1 MKKLFLGV
9 AITSALGLTACSED
23 SYNELVDKTEPLV
36 PQSVIV
42 FDPAGGEL
50 PLPND
55 ILFSGTLDGTIN
67 IPEDKDPTKPSEK
80 KGDYTDPSI
89 ALGALDGWSTTAPI
103 SIEVAPATDSDG
115 TVLTLSKVS
124 VEQPGA
130 VRMFEATV
138 GGSLSS
144 DPDCTGAPDISAC
157 KIGAE
162 LQFGVDFVSTASG
175 NKIVIV
181 PLKPLKAKQ
190 SYVYATTNLVQDSAG
205 RAIAPSS
212 TYSLLKLDI
221 ETKPLETPSQLLL
234 QAAVNSYEKGMA
246 AAGGPD
252 AESVSFSGIF
262 TTQSVADVYEVSKL
276 LIVGDLE
283 YKPEFIVPPTDSG
296 VSLAVKL
303 GLPEGHPAYNGASK
317 VNIWTAALKLPV
329 YGECSSANCLSA
341 KGEPLISSWWTADYD
356 SPVSVLTALQAG
368 TLSQENYFA
377 QAIANEIEDP
387 IAALS
392 DPAQLAGKSWFLDER
407 DDDGELVSTDTA
419 RHLTKY
425 NPIPEVKSYETVPVL
440 MTVPNTVPAPAT
452 GWPTTMAMHGLGGG
466 KEMAFAYAGTYGE
479 LGVATI
485 AIDMPL
491 HGARSFD
498 ANGDGIYEV
507 SATDPSF
514 GNVVGTPKAFANGNP
529 LVFIN
534 IASTLTVRDNFRQAT
549 LDHLAVRAALT
560 GYAQQRATAGVGQV
574 FDNNQISAQ
583 GLSLGAIVGTDF
595 ATYASTGL
603 THPSGADLSSVYALN
618 AASLVAPSGGFAGTF
633 IGSATFG
640 PMLFDNIVT
649 TDAFLELVEEANKD
663 LGYEVG
669 SPEYDALVKSVYDA
683 FLPTFAFAVQTA
695 VDSAD
700 PINHAAMLKA
710 TGLPIHLIE
719 VVGDGA
725 NSLPDQVLPNRVPA
739 FPISGTEPLIE
750 NLGLACVDSTTVGSG
765 VVRFTKGHHSSII
778 DPTAKEGITDG
789 LEGAVTV
796 EMQTQ
801 AAAFSYSAGL
811 PEGGPF
817 IAVGSVIGTDAAKMV
832 VQPCM

>member
-9 AITSALGLTACSED
+9 AIASALGLTGCSED

-42 FDPAGGEL
+42 FDPGNSEL

-55 ILFSGTLDGTIN
+55 ILFSGTTDGTIN
-67 IPEDKDPTKPSEK
+67 IPQNADPTKPSEAN
-80 KGDYTDPSI
+80 GDYTDPSI

-103 SIEVAPATDSDG
+103 SIKVAPATDSDG
-115 TVLTLSKVS
+115 TVLTLSKTS

-130 VRMFEATV
+130 VRVFEATV

-144 DPDCTGAPDISAC
+144 DPECKSAPNISAC

-175 NKIVIV
+175 NQIVIV

-190 SYVYATTNLVQDSAG
+190 SYIYATTNLIQDSAG
-205 RAIAPSS
+205 RAIASSS
-212 TYSLLKLDI
+212 TYTLLKLDI

-252 AESVSFSGIF
+252 AESVSYSGLF

-276 LIVGDLE
+276 LIAGQPG
-283 YKPEFIVPPTDSG
+283 YMPEFVMPPTDSG
-296 VSLAVKL
+296 YTLAQVL
-303 GLPEGHPAYNGASK
+303 MMPPEHPAYGGASK
-317 VNIWTAALKLPV
+317 VNVWNASLKLPV
-329 YGECSSANCLSA
+329 YSECSSTNCFDA
-341 KGEPLISSWWTADYD
+341 EGNIAINGWWTAAYD
-356 SPVSVLTALQAG
+356 SPVSVLSALQAG
-368 TLSQENYFA
+368 TLSQESYFA
-377 QAIANEIEDP
+377 QAIANGIEDP
-387 IAALS
+387 VAALS
-392 DPAQLAGKSWFLDER
+392 DPAQLAGKSWLL
-407 DDDGELVSTDTA
+407 DDGTAADKA
-419 RHLTKY
+419 RHLTKF
-425 NPIPEVKSYETVPVL
+425 NPIPQIKNYEVVPVQ
-440 MTVPNTVPAPAT
+440 MTVPNFAPAPAT
-452 GWPTTMAMHGLGGG
+452 GWPTTIAMHGLGGG

-479 LGVATI
+479 LGVATV

-491 HGARSFD
+491 HGARSYD
-498 ANGDGIYEV
+498 ANGDGTYEV

-514 GNVVGTPKAFANGNP
+514 GNVVGKPDAFINGNP

-549 LDHLAVRAALT
+549 LDHLALRAALT
-560 GYAQQRATAGVGQV
+560 GYAGKLAEYGMGQV

-603 THPSGADLSSVYALN
+603 THPTGADLSYVYKLN
-618 AASLVAPSGGFAGTF
+618 AASLVAPTGGFAGTF

-640 PMLFDNIVT
+640 PMLFDNIIQSET
-649 TDAFLELVEEANKD
+649 FMALVEEANKGP
-663 LGYEVG
+663 GYEPG
-669 SPEYDALVKSVYDA
+669 TPEYDALVKAVYDA

-719 VVGDGA
+719 IVGDGA
-725 NSLPDQVLPNRVPA
+725 NSLPDQVLPNRVPGY
-739 FPISGTEPLIE
+739 PVSGTEPLIE
-750 NLGLACVDSTTVGSG
+750 NLGLACVDTTTVGSG
-765 VVRFTKGHHSSII
+765 VVRFSKGHHSSII
-778 DPTAKEGITDG
+778 SPSPVEGVTDG
-789 LEGAVTV
+789 LEDVATV
-796 EMQTQ
+796 EMQTE
-801 AAAFSYSAGL
+801 AAFFSYSAGL
-811 PEGGPF
+811 PDATSPTIYLGL
-817 IAVGSVIGTDAAKMV
+817 AVGPDAAAAV
-832 VQPCM
+832 VQPCI

>member
-42 FDPAGGEL
+42 FDPANGEL

-55 ILFSGTLDGTIN
+55 ILFSGTTDGTIN
-67 IPEDKDPTKPSEK
+67 IPQDDDPTKPSEAN
-80 KGDYTDPSI
+80 GDYSDPMI

-103 SIEVAPATDSDG
+103 SIVVAPATDSDG
-115 TVLTLSKVS
+115 TVLTLSKTS
-124 VEQPGA
+124 VAQAGA

-144 DPDCTGAPDISAC
+144 DPECTSAPDISAC

-162 LQFGVDFVSTASG
+162 LQYGVDFISTTSG

-190 SYVYATTNLVQDSAG
+190 SYVYATTNLIQDSAG
-205 RAIAPSS
+205 RAIASSS
-212 TYSLLKLDI
+212 TYILLKLDI
-221 ETKPLETPSQLLL
+221 ETKPLETPKQLLL

-252 AESVSFSGIF
+252 AESVSYSGLF
-262 TTQSVADVYEVSKL
+262 TTQSIADVYEVSKL
-276 LIVGDLE
+276 LIAGQPD
-283 YKPEFIVPPTDSG
+283 YMPEFLALPTDSG
-296 VSLAVKL
+296 VTLADKL
-303 GLPEGHPAYNGASK
+303 GLPPEHPAYSGASK

-329 YGECSSANCLSA
+329 YSECSSTNCLDAEGNFSIN
-341 KGEPLISSWWTADYD
+341 GWWTAAFD
-356 SPVSVLTALQAG
+356 SPVSVLIALQAG
-368 TLSQENYFA
+368 TLSQENYFT
-377 QAIANEIEDP
+377 QATVHGIEDP
-387 IAALS
+387 VAALS
-392 DPAQLAGKSWFLDER
+392 DPAQLAGKLWFLD
-407 DDDGELVSTDTA
+407 DGTAADKA

-425 NPIPEVKSYETVPVL
+425 NPIPQIKGYETVPVL
-440 MTVPNTVPAPAT
+440 MTVPNAVPAPAT
-452 GWPTTMAMHGLGGG
+452 GWPTTIALHGLGGG

-479 LGVATI
+479 LGVATV

-498 ANGDGIYEV
+498 VNKDGVYEV
-507 SATDPSF
+507 SATDESF
-514 GNVVGTPKAFANGNP
+514 GNVVGTPEAFVNGNP
-529 LVFIN
+529 LAFIN

-549 LDHLAVRAALT
+549 FDHLALRAALT
-560 GYAQQRATAGVGQV
+560 GYAAKLQGYGMDQV

-603 THPSGADLSSVYALN
+603 THPTGDDRSYVYKLN
-618 AASLVAPSGGFAGTF
+618 AASLVAPTGGFAGTF

-640 PMLFDNIVT
+640 PMLFDNIIT
-649 TDAFLELVEEANKD
+649 SDTFMALVEEANKD
-663 LGYEVG
+663 LGYEPG
-669 SPEYDALVKSVYDA
+669 TPEYDALVKMVYDA

-710 TGLPIHLIE
+710 TGLPLHLIE
-719 VVGDGA
+719 IVGDGA
-725 NSLPDQVLPNRVPA
+725 NSLPDQTLPNDVKGYPL
-739 FPISGTEPLIE
+739 SGTEPLIE
-750 NLGLACVDSTTVGSG
+750 NLGLECVDSTNVGSG
-765 VVRFTKGHHSSII
+765 VVRFTKGHHSSLVS
-778 DPTAKEGITDG
+778 PSPVEGVTDG
-789 LEGAVTV
+789 LEDVVTV

-801 AAAFSYSAGL
+801 AAFFSYSAGL
-811 PEGGPF
+811 PDAVSPTIYLGLVVGP
-817 IAVGSVIGTDAAKMV
+817 DAAAAV

>member
-42 FDPAGGEL
+42 FDPGNGEL

-67 IPEDKDPTKPSEK
+67 IPQDDDPTKPSEAN
-80 KGDYTDPSI
+80 GDYTDPSI

-103 SIEVAPATDSDG
+103 SIEVAPAMDSDG
-115 TVLTLSKVS
+115 TVLTLSKAS

-144 DPDCTGAPDISAC
+144 DPECSSAPDISAC
-157 KIGAE
+157 KIGEE
-162 LQFGVDFVSTASG
+162 LQFGVDFVTTTSG

-190 SYVYATTNLVQDSAG
+190 SYIYATTNLIQDSAG

-212 TYSLLKLDI
+212 TYILLKLDI

-252 AESVSFSGIF
+252 AESVSYSGLF

-276 LIVGDLE
+276 LIAGQPG
-283 YKPEFIVPPTDSG
+283 YMPEFVTPPTDSG
-296 VSLAVKL
+296 YTLAQVL
-303 GLPEGHPAYNGASK
+303 MMPPEHPAYGGASK
-317 VNIWTAALKLPV
+317 VNVWSASLKLPV
-329 YGECSSANCLSA
+329 YSECSSTNCFDA
-341 KGEPLISSWWTADYD
+341 EGNISISGWWTAAYD

-368 TLSQENYFA
+368 TLSQENYFT
-377 QAIANEIEDP
+377 QATVHGIEDP
-387 IAALS
+387 VAALS
-392 DPAQLAGKSWFLDER
+392 DPAQLAGKLWFLD
-407 DDDGELVSTDTA
+407 DGTAADKA
-419 RHLTKY
+419 RHLTKF
-425 NPIPEVKSYETVPVL
+425 NPIPQIKNYEVVPVQ
-440 MTVPNTVPAPAT
+440 MTVPNFAPAPAT
-452 GWPTTMAMHGLGGG
+452 GWPTTIALHGLGGG

-479 LGVATI
+479 MGVATV

-491 HGARSFD
+491 HGARSFGKD
-498 ANGDGIYEV
+498 LVVPGAYTV
-507 SATDPSF
+507 SASDPSY
-514 GNVVGTPKAFANGNP
+514 GAVVGDETLFSLGDP
-529 LVFIN
+529 LAFIN

-549 LDHLAVRAALT
+549 FDHLAVRAALT
-560 GYAQQRATAGVGQV
+560 GYAGQLAAAGAPQV

-595 ATYASTGL
+595 ATYANTGL
-603 THPSGADLSSVYALN
+603 THPTGADLSYVYKLN
-618 AASLVAPSGGFAGTF
+618 AASLVAPTGGFAGTF

-640 PMLFDNIVT
+640 PMLFDNIIT
-649 TDAFLELVEEANKD
+649 SETFMALVEEANED
-663 LGYEVG
+663 LGYEPG
-669 SPEYDALVKSVYDA
+669 TPEYDALVKMVYDA

-710 TGLPIHLIE
+710 TGLPLHLIE
-719 VVGDGA
+719 IVGDGA
-725 NSLPDQVLPNRVPA
+725 NSLPDQVLPNRVPGY
-739 FPISGTEPLIE
+739 PVSGTEPLIE
-750 NLGLACVDSTTVGSG
+750 NLGLECVDTTTVGSG

-778 DPTAKEGITDG
+778 SPSPVEGVTDG
-789 LEGAVTV
+789 LEDVVTV

-801 AAAFSYSAGL
+801 AAFFSYSAGL
-811 PEGGPF
+811 PDAVSPTIYLGLVVGP
-817 IAVGSVIGTDAAKMV
+817 DAAAAV